1 MAKTVYR
8 VLRSVS
14 SPTKDGKG
22 SITLTRDNESEIGAM
37 LSAERIAEFIDKG
50 ILRAERADGTP
61 LAASDA
67 PASVEGF
74 VTAEP
79 APTARKGAKKE

>member
-1 MAKTVYR
+1 MAKTIYR
-8 VLRSVS
+8 VLKSVS
-14 SPTKDGKG
+14 SPTKDGRG
-22 SITLTRDNESEIGAM
+22 SITLTRDNEAEIGKLLA
-37 LSAERIAEFIDKG
+37 SDRIAEFIAAG
-50 ILRAERADGTP
+50 ILREEHVDGTP
-61 LAASDA
+61 LEGSDT